1 MLHNKK
7 VLVAGLGST
16 GVSVL
21 AYCAH
26 VGVQAAGYDAHLS
39 DNQEADL
46 TKKFSTISLIF
57 RQPENG
63 FGGL

>member
-39 DNQEADL
+39 DNQQADL
-46 TKKFSTISLIF
+46 TKKFPQFPFWWIMMCWC
-57 RQPENG
+57 
-63 FGGL
+63 